1 MKKLW
6 ALSVLATLIAA
17 PVWAATKTVALAVPG
32 MTCAACPF
40 TVKAALSK
48 VGGVSKVDVSHEKR
62 EAVVVYDDSKT
73 SPEALSKAS
82 ANVGYPASV
91 KQ

>member
-1 MKKLW
+1 MSQAA
-6 ALSVLATLIAA
+6 ALSEKKQRVTMN
-17 PVWAATKTVALAVPG
+17 VTG